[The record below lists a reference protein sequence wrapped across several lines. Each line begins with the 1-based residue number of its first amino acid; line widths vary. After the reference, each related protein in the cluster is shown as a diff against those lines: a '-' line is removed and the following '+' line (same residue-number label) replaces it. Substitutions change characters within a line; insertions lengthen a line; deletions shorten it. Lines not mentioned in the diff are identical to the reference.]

1 MCHLKGEE
9 WIEARNVCDKVY
21 RLSQLYGVGRGAG
34 GCDANLCCSLVD
46 VDFGLSTLH
55 YALPEPFG
63 LGSLVFGR

>member
-1 MCHLKGEE
+1 MTRYTDCNNYTG
-9 WIEARNVCDKVY
+9 WAAA
-21 RLSQLYGVGRGAG
+21 RGAG